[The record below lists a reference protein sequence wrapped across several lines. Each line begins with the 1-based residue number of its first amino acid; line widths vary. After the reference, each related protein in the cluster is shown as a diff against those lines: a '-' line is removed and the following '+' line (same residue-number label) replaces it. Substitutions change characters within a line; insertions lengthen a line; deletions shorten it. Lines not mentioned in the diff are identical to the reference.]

1 MNCKTHCSNSTTH
14 CLKILL
20 LALAGIAALGWVL
33 LLLWNWLL
41 PNLFT
46 GVQAIDYWQAL
57 GILVLSK
64 ILFGSCPGRGCWRR
78 HSHGEHLTPEERER
92 LKAQFKSRWSHWC
105 CTDKANTHTETTH
118 STDVQHENSQ
128 HGN

>member
-1 MNCKTHCSNSTTH
+1 MHCCHSHSNGKKR
-14 CLKILL
+14 CLKLLL
-20 LALAGIAALGWVL
+20 LALVGIAALAGIT

-46 GVQAIDYWQAL
+46 GAQTINFWQAL

-64 ILFGSCPGRGCWRR
+64 ILFGGWPCRGWHGHHH
-78 HSHGEHLTPEERER
+78 HSEPMTPEEKAH

-105 CTDKANTHTETTH
+105 CADNTEKTHTDEL
-118 STDVQHENSQ
+118 